1 MKARSTVGWSVL
13 RSWVVILLAA
23 GSCLAQTAE
32 TDETIRIDTNL
43 VDLKVRVTSR
53 DSGGPK
59 PVLEQKDFQV
69 FENGE
74 AQEISFFAAAD
85 APFDLVFLIDLSGST
100 AEKIKLIRR
109 SAKAF
114 VAATRPT
121 DRVGIVTFSDT
132 IQIISDLSLDRPLLK
147 KLIDRIEKPAGGT
160 NFWDSLHYTLGT
172 MLSAEESS
180 RRSAVIVMTDGVDN
194 ALPDVFG
201 DGSQISFTE
210 LLRRVRDSAAIVFP
224 IYLDT
229 EKEQIRRDHR
239 MAAAYATARDQLAEL
254 ADACGTVVYRANK
267 LKDLEKVYQQ
277 VIIDIATVYSIG
289 YSPSNPQRDG
299 RWRSVSVRVRDKPGV
314 AVHTKPGYYA
324 TVVAE
329 R

>member
-1 MKARSTVGWSVL
+1 MKARSTLGCFVVRLG
-13 RSWVVILLAA
+13 VVICVAA
-23 GSCLAQTAE
+23 GGCLAQTAE
-32 TDETIRIDTNL
+32 PDETIRIDTNL
-43 VDLKVRVTSR
+43 VDLKVRVTSLNR
-53 DSGGPK
+53 EGHK
-59 PVLEQKDFQV
+59 PLLEQEDFQV

-85 APFDLVFLIDLSGST
+85 APFDLVLLIDLSGST

-114 VAATRPT
+114 VEATRPT

-132 IQIISDLSLDRPLLK
+132 IQIISNLSVDRLLLK
-147 KLIDRIEKPAGGT
+147 RLIDRIEKPVGGT
-160 NFWDSLHYTLGT
+160 NFWDSLNYVFGT
-172 MLSAEESS
+172 MLSTQESS

-201 DGSQISFTE
+201 DGSQIGFTE
-210 LLRRVRDSAAIVFP
+210 LLVKVRDSAAIVFP

-229 EKEQIRRDHR
+229 EKEQVRRDRR
-239 MAAAYATARDQLAEL
+239 MAATYSIARDQLAEL

-267 LKDLEKVYQQ
+267 LKDLEKVYQH
-277 VIIDIATVYSIG
+277 VIRDIATVYSIG

-299 RWRSVSVRVRDKPGV
+299 GWRSVSVRVRDKPGV

-324 TVVAE
+324 KVVSE